1 LYTVLNMTIQDDF
14 SQRVDQAQEAFTKHS
29 DLNAWAFTD
38 WQGAKEQIPAASR
51 KQSTVAGQ
59 LVGVKDLFNVDGMPT
74 KAGTKAKLPAL
85 GQGESPLVTRLKDG
99 GAIIV
104 GKTNMH
110 EVALG
115 ATGENIHTGD
125 VKNPH
130 DPLRQSGGSSSGS
143 AVAVATGQCD
153 FALGS
158 DTGGSVRIPAA
169 FCGVVGFKPTFG
181 VLSLEGGLYLSPTC
195 DHAGILA
202 KTVSQCREVFEY
214 LAQPNAP
221 VSLGRKPKFCVPDDW
236 LSGRLDDGVRELFDV
251 FLAKIAALVEVD
263 SVPTPNLF
271 TAFACYSPI
280 VRAEGAH
287 VHREVL
293 NDEQAP
299 GAGFSDLVLP
309 ALQLGQKVTAQEYL
323 EARQTR
329 REVRNELDALLNSY
343 DVMLLPTSPVIAPL
357 RGQSDVQVEGG
368 MMSVREA
375 VLGQTLPFSMCG
387 LPAISVPMGLL
398 KGMPVGLQI
407 VGARGK
413 DTQVLAFAEWLGLQK
428 VG

>member
-1 LYTVLNMTIQDDF
+1 MTIQDDL
-14 SQRVDQAQEAFTKHS
+14 SQRMNQAQKAFDKHS
-29 DLNAWAFTD
+29 DLNAWAYTD
-38 WQGAKEQIPAASR
+38 WQGAR
-51 KQSTVAGQ
+51 KQIVTVSKKQSPVAGQ
-59 LVGVKDLFNVDGMPT
+59 LVGIKDLFNVDGMPT
-74 KAGTKAKLPAL
+74 KAGTNAKLPAL
-85 GQGESPLVTRLKDG
+85 GHGESPVVTRLKEG
-99 GAIIV
+99 GAIII

-115 ATGENIHTGD
+115 ATGENMHTGD

-202 KTVSQCREVFEY
+202 KTVAQCREVFDY
-214 LAQPNAP
+214 LAQPSAP
-221 VSLGRKPKFCVPDDW
+221 TSLGRKPRFCVPDDW
-236 LSGRLDDGVRELFDV
+236 LSGRLDEGVRELFDV

-271 TAFACYSPI
+271 SAFTCYSPI

-293 NDEQAP
+293 NDAHAP

-329 REVRNELDALLNSY
+329 REVRNELDMLLHDY
-343 DVMLLPTSPVIAPL
+343 DVMLLPTSPIVAPL
-357 RGQSDVQVEGG
+357 RGQTDVQVEGG

-398 KGMPVGLQI
+398 KGMPIGLQI

-428 VG
+428 ES

>member
-1 LYTVLNMTIQDDF
+1 MTIQDNF
-14 SQRVDQAQEAFTKHS
+14 SQRIDQAQKSYKKHS
-29 DLNAWAFTD
+29 DLNAWAYTD
-38 WQGAKEQIPAASR
+38 WDGARRQISGASQ
-51 KQSTVAGQ
+51 KQSPVAGQ

-74 KAGTKAKLPAL
+74 KAGTNAKLPSL
-85 GQGESPLVTRLKDG
+85 GKGESPLVTHLKEG

-110 EVALG
+110 EIALG
-115 ATGENIHTGD
+115 ATGENMHTGD
-125 VKNPH
+125 VKNLH

-181 VLSLEGGLYLSPTC
+181 VLSLEGGLYLSPTF

-214 LAQPNAP
+214 LAQPSAAT
-221 VSLGRKPKFCVPDDW
+221 SLGRKPKFCVPDDW
-236 LSGRLDDGVRELFDV
+236 LSGRLEEGVREMFDV
-251 FLAKIAALVEVD
+251 FLAKIAALVEID

-271 TAFACYSPI
+271 SAFSCYTPI
-280 VRAEGAH
+280 ARAEGAH
-287 VHREVL
+287 VHLEVL
-293 NDEQAP
+293 NDEHSP
-299 GAGFSDLVLP
+299 GAGFSELVLP
-309 ALQLGQKVTAQEYL
+309 ALHLGQKVTAQEYL
-323 EARQTR
+323 AARQTR
-329 REVRNELDALLNSY
+329 REIRDELDALLSSY
-343 DVMLLPTSPVIAPL
+343 DVMLLPTSPVAAPL
-357 RGQSDVQVEGG
+357 RGQLDIQVEGG

-398 KGMPVGLQI
+398 KGMPIGLQI

-413 DTQVLAFAEWLGLQK
+413 DTQVLAFAEWLGLQNE
-428 VG
+428 

>member
-1 LYTVLNMTIQDDF
+1 MATSDELLVNV
-14 SQRVDQAQEAFTKHS
+14 SQAQAAYEQHL
-29 DLNAWAFTD
+29 DLNAWAHTD
-38 WQGAKEQIPAASR
+38 WGGAQGQIAAASQ
-51 KQSTVAGQ
+51 KQSPVAGL

-74 KAGTKAKLPAL
+74 KAGTNAKLPTL
-85 GQGESPLVTRLKDG
+85 GKGESPLVTRLKEG

-115 ATGENIHTGD
+115 ATGENGHTGD

-130 DPLRQSGGSSSGS
+130 DPLRQAGGSSSGS

-214 LAQPNAP
+214 LAQPSAP
-221 VSLGRKPKFCVPDDW
+221 TSLGRKPKFCVPDDW

-271 TAFACYSPI
+271 SAFTCYSPI

-293 NDEQAP
+293 SDEHAP

-309 ALQLGQKVTAQEYL
+309 ALHLGQKVTALEYL
-323 EARQTR
+323 QARQTR
-329 REVRNELDALLNSY
+329 REVRYELDTLLHTY

-357 RGQSDVQVEGG
+357 RGQTDVQVEGG
-368 MMSVREA
+368 VMSVREA

-387 LPAISVPMGLL
+387 LPAISVPFGLL
-398 KGMPVGLQI
+398 KGMPIGLQI

-428 VG
+428 E

>member
-1 LYTVLNMTIQDDF
+1 MATVDELLVNV
-14 SQRVDQAQEAFTKHS
+14 SQARAAYEQHL
-29 DLNAWAFTD
+29 DLNAWAHTD
-38 WQGAKEQIPAASR
+38 WGGAQAQIAAASQ
-51 KQSTVAGQ
+51 KQSPVAGL

-74 KAGTKAKLPAL
+74 KAGTKAKLPTL
-85 GQGESPLVTRLKDG
+85 GKGESPLVTRLKEG

-115 ATGENIHTGD
+115 ATGENVHTGD

-130 DPLRQSGGSSSGS
+130 DPLRQAGGSSSGS

-153 FALGS
+153 CALGI

-214 LAQPNAP
+214 LAQPSAP
-221 VSLGRKPKFCVPDDW
+221 TSLGRKPKFCVPDDW
-236 LSGRLDDGVRELFDV
+236 LSGRLDDCVRELFDV

-271 TAFACYSPI
+271 SAFTCYSPI

-293 NDEQAP
+293 SDEHAP

-309 ALQLGQKVTAQEYL
+309 ALRLGQKVTAQEYL
-323 EARQTR
+323 QARQTR
-329 REVRNELDALLNSY
+329 REVRDELDALLNAY

-357 RGQSDVQVEGG
+357 RGQTDVQVEGG
-368 MMSVREA
+368 VMSVREA
-375 VLGQTLPFSMCG
+375 VLGQTLPFSLCG
-387 LPAISVPMGLL
+387 LPAISVPFGLL
-398 KGMPVGLQI
+398 KGMPIGLQI

-428 VG
+428 E

>member
-1 LYTVLNMTIQDDF
+1 MVSSKIVADNLTK
-14 SQRVDQAQEAFTKHS
+14 AQSAFEEHR
-29 DLNAWAFTD
+29 DLNAWAYTD
-38 WQGAKEQIPAASR
+38 WDGARAQIAVASE
-51 KQSTVAGQ
+51 KVSPVAGQ

-74 KAGTKAKLPAL
+74 KAGTNAKLPAL
-85 GQGESPLVTRLKDG
+85 GKGESPLVTSLKEG
-99 GAIIV
+99 GAIIL

-115 ATGENIHTGD
+115 ATGENVHTGD
-125 VKNPH
+125 VKNPY
-130 DPLRQSGGSSSGS
+130 DPLRQAGGSSSGS

-169 FCGVVGFKPTFG
+169 FCGVVGFKPTYG

-195 DHAGILA
+195 DHAGILSN
-202 KTVSQCREVFEY
+202 TVAQCREVFNY
-214 LAQPNAP
+214 LAQPAEAT
-221 VSLGRKPKFCVPDDW
+221 SLGRKPKFAVPDDW

-271 TAFACYSPI
+271 SAFACYSPI

-293 NDEQAP
+293 NDEHSP
-299 GAGFSDLVLP
+299 GGGFSALVLP

-323 EARQTR
+323 AARQTR
-329 REVRNELDALLNSY
+329 REVRNELDALLKDY
-343 DVMLLPTSPVIAPL
+343 DVMLLPTSPVVAPL
-357 RGQSDVQVEGG
+357 RGQVDVQVEGG
-368 MMSVREA
+368 TMSVREA

-387 LPAISVPMGLL
+387 LPAISVPFGLL

-407 VGARGK
+407 VGARGR
-413 DTQVLAFAEWLGLQK
+413 DTQLLAFAEWLNLQK
-428 VG
+428 ES